1 MRAAGLLA
9 GRRYFAAQAAKA
21 APARAKPPPRQP
33 PDARRILCVASC
45 KGGVGKS
52 SVALNLATAFALR
65 GQRVGVLDMDIY
77 GPSLPSLLPP
87 LSGQRVSGNAE
98 GLINPLYWS
107 TGFPKPLQFM
117 SYGYLKP
124 GEFAAV
130 RGPIVAGISQ
140 QLLNGIAWQGLDT
153 LVIDMPPGT
162 GDVHLT
168 VSQQVPVD
176 AAIMVTTP
184 QQLALVDV
192 EKGIRMFDKVGI
204 PTVAVVENMSYFSC
218 GNCGTRHSI
227 FGEGGGKR
235 LAEKFGIANFHQL
248 PLDPAFNS
256 ASADSTEGPLLAR
269 ADLADR
275 EIAREVHSIAD
286 RVDEELGVIA
296 ANRGKRP
303 KATATNNGA
312 TLAVSLGGGP
322 PKEIPARPLRLA
334 CRCAE
339 CVDEWTGKQRLDPK
353 KVPEDVV
360 AIKVESAG
368 RYAVSV
374 QWSDLHRSIYPF
386 AQLETLL

>member
-1 MRAAGLLA
+1 MRAGGLPVA
-9 GRRYFAAQAAKA
+9 RRYFAAQPKA
-21 APARAKPPPRQP
+21 AAARAQAPLRRP
-33 PDARRILCVASC
+33 PDAKRILCVASC

-65 GQRVGVLDMDIY
+65 GQRVGILDMDIY

-87 LSGQRVSGNAE
+87 LSGQRVSGTAE
-98 GLINPLYWS
+98 GLIRPLLWS
-107 TGFPKPLQFM
+107 AGMPQPLQFM

-130 RGPIVAGISQ
+130 RGPIVAGIAQ

-204 PTVAVVENMSYFSC
+204 PTVSVVENMSYFRCDPC
-218 GNCGTRHSI
+218 GKRHAI

-235 LAEKFGIANFHQL
+235 LAEQFGIANFHQL
-248 PLDPAFNS
+248 PLDPIFNS
-256 ASADSTEGPLLAR
+256 ASADTTEGPLLAR
-269 ADLADR
+269 ADMADR
-275 EIAREVHSIAD
+275 EIVREVHSIAD
-286 RVDEELGVIA
+286 RVDSELGVIA

-303 KATATNNGA
+303 KATSTNNGA
-312 TLAVSLGGGP
+312 TIAVSEGGGP
-322 PKEIPARPLRLA
+322 PKDIPARTLRLA
-334 CRCAE
+334 CQCAH
-339 CVDEWTGKQRLDPK
+339 CVDEWTGKPRLDPA

-374 QWSDLHRSIYPF
+374 QWSDLHSSIYPF
-386 AQLETLL
+386 AKLKTLV